1 MWTIHLK
8 ELQLLVSNLFRHLQ
22 VLVHMCVHTVGDS
35 ELYSILS
42 YLPGAG
48 SQNPSSKQHL
58 STILLNAAPI
68 LDASTMAYCL
78 VKG

>member
-8 ELQLLVSNLFRHLQ
+8 ELQLLVSNLFSHLQ

-35 ELYSILS
+35 ELS
-42 YLPGAG
+42 YLPEAG
-48 SQNPSSKQHL
+48 SQNPSCKQHL

-68 LDASTMAYCL
+68 LGDFMMAYCP

>member
-1 MWTIHLK
+1 MWTKHLK
-8 ELQLLVSNLFRHLQ
+8 ELQLFVSNLFSHLQ
-22 VLVHMCVHTVGDS
+22 VLVHMCVHTMGDS
-35 ELYSILS
+35 ELS

-48 SQNPSSKQHL
+48 SQNPSCKHHL